1 MIDLNA
7 ALCHHLFEL
16 PIADWIGHIPSDAPQ
31 DDITLELAA
40 FEIDHG
46 RRTGRLLPV
55 SLRALGKVSKFATEP
70 KIAPTRSRENF
81 ATEPDNL
88 NSAFEVPRKRR
99 GCDRRRVSY
108 FCGDDTASL

>member
-46 RRTGRLLPV
+46 RRTGRLSRSAYALSPRYQ
-55 SLRALGKVSKFATEP
+55 SLRQN
-70 KIAPTRSRENF
+70 R
-81 ATEPDNL
+81 
-88 NSAFEVPRKRR
+88 PRW
-99 GCDRRRVSY
+99 
-108 FCGDDTASL
+108 

>member
-1 MIDLNA
+1 MIDLDA

-46 RRTGRLLPV
+46 RRTGRLFPV

-70 KIAPTRSRENF
+70 HF
-81 ATEPDNL
+81 ATEECT
-88 NSAFEVPRKRR
+88 SKKA
-99 GCDRRRVSY
+99 
-108 FCGDDTASL
+108 